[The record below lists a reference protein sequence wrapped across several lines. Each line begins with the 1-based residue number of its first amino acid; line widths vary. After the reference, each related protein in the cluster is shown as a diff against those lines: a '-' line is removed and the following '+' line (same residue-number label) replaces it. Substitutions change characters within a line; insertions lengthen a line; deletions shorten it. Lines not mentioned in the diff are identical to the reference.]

1 MRRARA
7 FLRRF
12 AARDDGGP
20 TVEFV
25 IIFAPLAALTA
36 FSLQIGLGQ
45 FFTISATHAAAAAAR
60 TAATIPIA
68 HCAALRNSE
77 GERVHELAAGFA
89 SAPFTREGRA
99 CLNDPSPCAAQAQ
112 TWTCRLGDDALE
124 GAQCGGRELAAI
136 ADAARR
142 RGTRIESLTVTYSD
156 SRLGEVGG
164 PILPLVTV
172 TLEQTDVILGVISDF
187 EGGALPPVTATA
199 VGEALGRLK
208 WEEPSC

>member
-1 MRRARA
+1 MKRLST
-7 FLRRF
+7 FFRRF

-25 IIFAPLAALTA
+25 VVFAPLAALTA

-60 TAATIPIA
+60 TAATLPIA
-68 HCAALRNSE
+68 HCSALRNSE
-77 GERVHELAAGFA
+77 GERVHELASTFA
-89 SAPFTREGRA
+89 STPFTQEGRA
-99 CLNDPSPCAAQAQ
+99 CLNDPSPCAPQPQ
-112 TWTCRLGDDALE
+112 TWTCRLGDENLE
-124 GAQCGGRELAAI
+124 GSRCGGREMAAI

-164 PILPLVTV
+164 PVLPLVTV
-172 TLEQTDVILGVISDF
+172 TLEQSDIILDAISDF
-187 EGGALPPVTATA
+187 GGGELPPVTATA
-199 VGEALGRLK
+199 VGEALGLMK